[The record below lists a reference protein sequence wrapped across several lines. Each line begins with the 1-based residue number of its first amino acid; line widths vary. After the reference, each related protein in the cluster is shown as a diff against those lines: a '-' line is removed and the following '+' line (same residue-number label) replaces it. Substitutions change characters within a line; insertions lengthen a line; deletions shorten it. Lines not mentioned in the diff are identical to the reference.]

1 MAPLGWLTHD
11 GGVNLRDSLLLSAAL
26 RLSSGC
32 TPVAEG
38 KELTEPS
45 PTVEPTAERAASV
58 PGGDAP
64 EAPPPRDVRTLVVSA
79 IGDNTLGGPV
89 GSERAPG
96 SFQFVHEAN
105 GGDPARPFSGVL
117 AVLEKDDLTIGNLEG
132 PLTTAGCGGGKA
144 FVFRGEPA
152 YAEMLT
158 RGSVEVVSLANNHA
172 EDCGVRGV
180 EETRAALAR
189 HGVGHFGLGV
199 VDKRVIKGVEVVNLG
214 YTGGE
219 LAVKAEVIRDVAK
232 HKRPDNLVFVSFHW
246 GVEGSLAF
254 ASTQQKLGRAAI
266 DAGADLVLGH
276 HPHVLQGIENY
287 RGKRIVYSLGNFV
300 FGGNGQPSDLDSMI
314 FRAKFAFEGAKL
326 VDVGYEIVP
335 VRFSGSP
342 VQNDFRPVLATGE
355 GAEAIRKK
363 VVSASPRGEAEA
375 IF

>member
-1 MAPLGWLTHD
+1 
-11 GGVNLRDSLLLSAAL
+11 
-26 RLSSGC
+26 
-32 TPVAEG
+32 
-38 KELTEPS
+38 
-45 PTVEPTAERAASV
+45 
-58 PGGDAP
+58 
-64 EAPPPRDVRTLVVSA
+64 
-79 IGDNTLGGPV
+79 
-89 GSERAPG
+89 
-96 SFQFVHEAN
+96 
-105 GGDPARPFSGVL
+105 
-117 AVLEKDDLTIGNLEG
+117 
-132 PLTTAGCGGGKA
+132 
-144 FVFRGEPA
+144 
-152 YAEMLT
+152 
-158 RGSVEVVSLANNHA
+158 
-172 EDCGVRGV
+172 
-180 EETRAALAR
+180 
-189 HGVGHFGLGV
+189 V

-246 GVEGSLAF
+246 GVEGSLTF

>member
-1 MAPLGWLTHD
+1 
-11 GGVNLRDSLLLSAAL
+11 
-26 RLSSGC
+26 
-32 TPVAEG
+32 
-38 KELTEPS
+38 
-45 PTVEPTAERAASV
+45 
-58 PGGDAP
+58 
-64 EAPPPRDVRTLVVSA
+64 VRTIVVSA
-79 IGDNTLGGPV
+79 IGDNTLGGPI

-96 SFQFVHEAN
+96 SFQFVHESN
-105 GGDPARPFSGVL
+105 GADPARPFSGVRS
-117 AVLEKDDLTIGNLEG
+117 VLEKDDLTIGNLEG

-144 FVFRGEPA
+144 FVFRGDPA
-152 YAEMLT
+152 YAEMLV

-172 EDCGVRGV
+172 EDCGVRGD
-180 EETRAALAR
+180 EDTRSALAR
-189 HGVGHFGLGV
+189 QGVGHFGLGV
-199 VDKRVIKGVEVVNLG
+199 VDERIVKGVQVVNLG

-219 LAVKAEVIRDVAK
+219 LAVKAEVVRDVAK

-300 FGGNGQPSDLDSMI
+300 FGGNGQPRDLDSMI
-314 FRAKFAFEGAKL
+314 FRAKFAFEGAAL

-335 VRFSGSP
+335 VRFSGSS
-342 VQNDFRPVLATGE
+342 VQNDFRPVLATGDE
-355 GAEAIRKK
+355 AEAIRKK
-363 VVSASPRGEAEA
+363 VVGASPRGEAEA